1 MNNLLLDDYSTI
13 DMIDIIDQLELVDY
27 NNNILL
33 KSESETN
40 LCPYNKVHDMNSI
53 NTLPQL
59 SLYNVSH
66 QVELQSKLDKFN
78 KKIVVISINIPT
90 HSINKSSKII
100 TIDININKEL
110 YKVIGKHLKN

>member
-13 DMIDIIDQLELVDY
+13 DMIDIIDQFELADCKD
-27 NNNILL
+27 NTLL
-33 KSESETN
+33 KSDTS
-40 LCPYNKVHDMNSI
+40 LYPYNKVRDINSI
-53 NTLPQL
+53 DTLPQL

-90 HSINKSSKII
+90 QSINKSSKII

-110 YKVIGKHLKN
+110 YKIIGKHLKN

>member
-13 DMIDIIDQLELVDY
+13 DMIDIETIDQLKIVGSK
-27 NNNILL
+27 NNIVL
-33 KSESETN
+33 KSETDTD
-40 LCPYNKVHDMNSI
+40 LYPYNKVHDINSI

-90 HSINKSSKII
+90 QS
-100 TIDININKEL
+100 ININKEL
-110 YKVIGKHLKN
+110 YKIIGKHLKN